1 MRKMFLSR
9 AAALLTLVLTTM
21 AFMLSGS
28 PASYAAAHLAAGV
41 PASVTVI
48 ENPLTEDTS
57 GNFIATVS
65 GRGLHKNAAYV
76 LTDNNFSCTDS
87 INTAGSLIVST
98 DLEGRFSITFL
109 GGPSF
114 FTTTP
119 CQAGKYTVTATL
131 QVLPSVFVTTTFKVQ
146 APTSFG
152 TIASLYFNPNPAVLS
167 TNGGFVD
174 TLYGKGWTPGKAF
187 SITPVT
193 SSCSFLFPTTNPFSF
208 VDGVGNFALG
218 FGGAGCSA
226 GTAKLLVI
234 VGTSSHIVT
243 LHLAAPSL

>member
-9 AAALLTLVLTTM
+9 AAALLTLLLTTL
-21 AFMLSGS
+21 AFMLSGA
-28 PASYAAAHLAAGV
+28 PASYAAAHQAAAV

-48 ENPLTEDTS
+48 ENPSTEDTN

-65 GRGLHKNAAYV
+65 GRGLHKNANYV

-87 INTAGSLIVST
+87 INTAGSLMVTT
-98 DLEGRFSITFL
+98 DLVGRFSITFL

-119 CQAGKYTVTATL
+119 CQAGKYIVTATL

-146 APTSFG
+146 PPTSFG
-152 TIASLYFNPNPAVLS
+152 TIASLYFNPNPVVLS

-174 TLYGKGWTPGKAF
+174 ALYGKGWTPGKAF

-193 SSCSFLFPTTNPFSF
+193 SSCAVLFPTTNPFSF

-218 FGGAGCSA
+218 FGGTGCSA
-226 GTAKLLVI
+226 GTVKLLVI

-243 LHLAAPSL
+243 LHLAAPSV